1 MLKIKEKQWSCAYPT
16 FFEKPTEELFFLFLI
31 FSFILLFYY
40 FIIFFYYYYYYYY
53 YYGCYYYYYYFHII
67 QRERKNNG
75 LYLVF
80 SIFVDIYFGFS
91 HWTISYSGFEL
102 AIRGSTLPF
111 RGSFWAIFCEIRESK
126 LPFYQNFR
134 LQVNYEVSVYT
145 SSSTIR
151 LYFTPKSGKLCAI
164 FLNLDSILV
173 KIFRKFSSKPPMEEL
188 AALPH
193 TP

>member
-1 MLKIKEKQWSCAYPT
+1 MKLGISYVLWKAYIRI
-16 FFEKPTEELFFLFLI
+16 I
-31 FSFILLFYY
+31 FSLFDFFFYFAVLLFYY
-40 FIIFFYYYYYYYY
+40 IFLLLLLWLSLLLWLLLFSHYSA
-53 YYGCYYYYYYFHII
+53 GKKKH
-67 QRERKNNG
+67 NG

-80 SIFVDIYFGFS
+80 SIFVDIYFGFN
-91 HWTISYSGFEL
+91 HWTISYPGFEL

-134 LQVNYEVSVYT
+134 LQVNYEISVYT

-173 KIFRKFSSKPPMEEL
+173 KIFRKFSTKSPVEEL
-188 AALPH
+188 TALPH